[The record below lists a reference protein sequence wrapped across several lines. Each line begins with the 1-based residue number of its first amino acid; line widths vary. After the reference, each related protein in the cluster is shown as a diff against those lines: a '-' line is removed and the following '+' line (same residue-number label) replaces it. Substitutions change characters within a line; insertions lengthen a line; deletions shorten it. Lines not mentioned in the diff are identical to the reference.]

1 LPGQFSAFVFVPGER
16 ILDNVSISYIGV
28 WNVCVCAVDRGRM
41 NFVRG
46 SSENRLLCGD
56 WTSRTYVNQIA
67 TKDVARYV
75 AMPWGEHC
83 ECR

>member
-28 WNVCVCAVDRGRM
+28 WNVRVCAVDRGRM
-41 NFVRG
+41 NLVRG

-56 WTSRTYVNQIA
+56 WTSRMLIKYA
-67 TKDVARYV
+67 TKAVARYV